1 MDDLLQDFT
10 RRGLDQLERSHARLA
25 ADGAA
30 LQRWVL
36 GALLLLNAAALVALA
51 VMYGKAAPSVLTGAA
66 GYFLAGAGACV
77 AAAIAALLFN
87 LARSRAIARAI
98 AQWAEASASGELPEE
113 AMDAAARIRAKAA
126 RGQIVI
132 GLLGLAALVSFV
144 AGAGTLAS
152 GLASSLGAVPEED
165 GASSGETPEATPLPL
180 PDDAVE
186 GDEPA
191 PTREVS
197 RAPDPTPAA
206 SLPIT
211 PPAVPP
217 TTSVLAAGA
226 GTRAAPP
233 KAAPAASTP
242 PAPKASPKAAASA
255 RSPPGAEA
263 ARTAPASSVPATPKA
278 SPLPRPSPT
287 LTLPAL
293 PVSPPDL
300 PDLTAPSAPLPPDA
314 PFLPAE

>member
-98 AQWAEASASGELPEE
+98 AQWAEASASGELPDE

-152 GLASSLGAVPEED
+152 GLGVVPDEGD
-165 GASSGETPEATPLPL
+165 GASSAETPEAAPLPL

-191 PTREVS
+191 PAREVS

-211 PPAVPP
+211 PPAAPP